1 MTNDEIMLLVA
12 QVMTSGIKQEG
23 ARYTLPESMVIE
35 LIKRARRPLEQQI
48 KLLKGEVAWAENG
61 YTTTAREKVAKWM
74 MGQGYATGH
83 GDTIEDL
90 LKELEWQVAEREREA
105 CASVLET
112 DGDAEGNGPI
122 STALRVRAAIIRS
135 RGAK

>member
-1 MTNDEIMLLVA
+1 MTNDEILMLVA
-12 QVMTSGIKQEG
+12 EVMTSGIKQEG

-35 LIKRARRPLEQQI
+35 LVQRAQ
-48 KLLKGEVAWAENG
+48 KA
-61 YTTTAREKVAKWM
+61 
-74 MGQGYATGH
+74 
-83 GDTIEDL
+83 
-90 LKELEWQVAEREREA
+90 EREA

-135 RGAK
+135 RGTK

>member
-1 MTNDEIMLLVA
+1 MNTSTDNEILSLVA

-23 ARYTLPESMVIE
+23 ARFTLPESMIIE
-35 LIKRARRPLEQQI
+35 LVQRAM
-48 KLLKGEVAWAENG
+48 A
-61 YTTTAREKVAKWM
+61 M
-74 MGQGYATGH
+74 
-83 GDTIEDL
+83 
-90 LKELEWQVAEREREA
+90 EREA

-135 RGAK
+135 RGK